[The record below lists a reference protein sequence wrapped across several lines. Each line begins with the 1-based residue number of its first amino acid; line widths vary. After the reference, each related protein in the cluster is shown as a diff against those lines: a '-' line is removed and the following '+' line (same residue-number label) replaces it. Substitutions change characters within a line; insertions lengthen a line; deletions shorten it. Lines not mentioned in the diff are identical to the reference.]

1 MSTSSRLVSSEIY
14 DNNAR
19 PYRHIEVKPY
29 AASMGA
35 EISGVNA
42 ADLNNEEH
50 AELADALY
58 RHKMVFLRGQ
68 CMNDDEHAS
77 LTERFGTMAKD
88 PYSNR
93 PDVGVLPMVKEADER
108 TPWIFG
114 GGWHTDSPFMTRPP
128 AITILRSTE
137 VPPFGG
143 DTSFANAAL
152 AYRALSETM
161 QGLIATLRVHMSA
174 GPVIEQ
180 VSKLRK
186 APTKIGS
193 DETHRQAIEGTY
205 HPLVRTHPATGEKAL
220 YVAQHYAIGIEG
232 MSEHE
237 GKLLLD
243 FLVAHVTDHQFT
255 CRLRWESN
263 MLVLWDNRLC
273 LHLAM
278 NDYDGW
284 RRVMSRSMVEG
295 EVPV

>member
-1 MSTSSRLVSSEIY
+1 MSTQSRLVSSEIY
-14 DNNAR
+14 DNSAR
-19 PYRHIEVKPY
+19 HYRHIVVKPY

-35 EISGVNA
+35 EISGVKA
-42 ADLNNEEH
+42 AALSDDEL
-50 AELADALY
+50 AELVDALY

-68 CMNDDEHAS
+68 RMNDDDHAS
-77 LTERFGTMAKD
+77 FTQRIGPMAKD
-88 PYSNR
+88 PYSSR
-93 PDVGVLPMVKEADER
+93 PDVGVLPMIKEADER

-143 DTSFANAAL
+143 DTSYANAAL
-152 AYRALSETM
+152 AYRALSAKM
-161 QGLIATLRVHMSA
+161 QELIADLRVHMSA
-174 GPVIEQ
+174 GPIIEQ
-180 VSKLRK
+180 VSKLK
-186 APTKIGS
+186 NAPAKVGS
-193 DETHRQAIEGTY
+193 DDTHRQAVDGTY

-220 YVAQHYAIGIEG
+220 YVAQHYAIGIDG
-232 MSEHE
+232 MTEHE
-237 GKLLLD
+237 GRMLLD

-255 CRLRWESN
+255 CRLRWEPD

-284 RRVMSRSMVEG
+284 RREMSRSMVEG
-295 EVPV
+295 EVPA